1 AVERTARWA
10 ERCLRAKTRSDQA
23 LFGIVQ
29 GSIYPDLRE
38 RSLRQLAALD
48 FPGYG
53 IGGLSVG
60 EPKED
65 MYRILEYL
73 DPLLPQ
79 DRPRYLMGVG
89 TPEDLLEGVARG
101 VDMFDCVFPT
111 RIARH
116 GTIFTRT
123 GTVTVRNATYARDFS
138 PLDPECDCYA
148 CRRFTRAYVRHLLK
162 AGEILGMRLTTYHNL
177 AFLIRLVK
185 EARERLVA
193 GDFHAWKEATLRRLR
208 GQE

>member
-111 RIARH
+111 RVARH
-116 GTIFTRT
+116 GRIFTRQ
-123 GTVTVRNATYARDFS
+123 GPYNILNARFTRDFG
-138 PLDPECDCYA
+138 PLEEGCDCEA
-148 CRRFTRAYVRHLLK
+148 CTGFSRAYVRHL
-162 AGEILGMRLTTYHNL
+162 
-177 AFLIRLVK
+177 
-185 EARERLVA
+185 
-193 GDFHAWKEATLRRLR
+193 
-208 GQE
+208 